1 MKRLRTLAILFVAGL
16 GLAVTGWMVTRSPAE
31 MVVRL
36 GINPWPGYE
45 PLFLAEQRGLF
56 QRHGLQV
63 HLVEFTSVGDCLRG
77 YQSGD
82 IDAMATTL
90 IEVALAKD
98 QGLSGSPTPV
108 IVADV
113 SEGADVI
120 LAKSGTQGMTDV
132 RGQRIGVEP
141 ASLGMF
147 ILDRALAKAGMT
159 RGDITLVTMGQEEMK
174 TALMSGAVAAVVT
187 YAPYS
192 IAMEKEGARRVFTTK
207 EIPNEVVDIV
217 SVTPGL
223 LQAQPDVAAKFQA
236 VWADAMILL
245 EQDREASIATMAAR
259 QRITPAEFIASLEG
273 IRLVGGAQQTD
284 LLAPGGE
291 VERSLAQVRK
301 ILAVGAPQ

>member
-1 MKRLRTLAILFVAGL
+1 MKRPFFLTILFVAGV
-16 GLAVTGWMVTRSPAE
+16 GLAMMGWMATRPSAD
-31 MVVRL
+31 MIIRM

-56 QRHGLQV
+56 EKHGLKV

-82 IDAMATTL
+82 IDAMASTL
-90 IEVALAKD
+90 IEVALATD

-120 LAKSGTQGMTDV
+120 LAKSAARGMADV

-159 RGDITLVTMGQEEMK
+159 RADITLVTMGQEEMQ

-192 IAMEKEGARRVFTTK
+192 IAMEKEGAHPIFTTK

-223 LQAQPDVAAKFQA
+223 LQAQPEVAGKFQA
-236 VWADAMILL
+236 VWTDAMTLL
-245 EQDREASIATMAAR
+245 ERDRDASVATMAAR
-259 QRITPAEFIASLEG
+259 QRISPEEFLVSLEG
-273 IRLVGGAQQTD
+273 IRLVGGDQQAD

-301 ILAVGAPQ
+301 ILAVGTPK